1 MKFNKW
7 TLGLVAFAAAVIT
20 LTAGCASNYKTT
32 ALKEPVKA
40 FAAVTPNGTV
50 IYPIGWQS
58 VTNGTGAVQVL
69 PTFATI
75 TTTNPQPF
83 SLAGFFGGG
92 VRRVELFSD
101 APYEFHRGGGVNVL
115 VDSKYNQLDSQFVES
130 TRFGGTSHL
139 SVGSI
144 ELLVS
149 TNGITATGNAGNQ
162 LLQGVGSMFGQ
173 IANKAV
179 TGKP

>member
-1 MKFNKW
+1 MKKTCFFV
-7 TLGLVAFAAAVIT
+7 LLAVAFAT
-20 LTAGCASNYKTT
+20 GCASNYKTT
-32 ALKEPVKA
+32 ALKQPVKA
-40 FAAVTPNGTV
+40 YAAVTPNGTV
-50 IYPIGWQS
+50 IYPVAWQT
-58 VTNGTGAVQVL
+58 VTNGSGAVQVL

-75 TTTNPQPF
+75 TNTNPQPF
-83 SLAGFFGGG
+83 SVAGFFGGG

-101 APYEFHRGGGVNVL
+101 APYEFHRGGGVNLL

-149 TNGITATGNAGNQ
+149 TNGISATGNAGNQ
-162 LLQGVGSMFGQ
+162 LLQGLGSAIGQ
-173 IANKAV
+173 IANKSV
-179 TGKP
+179 TGK